1 MKHDG
6 DDDDDE
12 VMMRTC
18 SLLPARYICT
28 LIHFFFRLQRFSGQ
42 SRKVKLALDAQIRAT
57 NPTNTEEKHATNTG
71 QFLEQILV
79 VRGVQ
84 VRGSIRLVCML
95 WEELRKGQTTIW
107 KPLHGSKFGVNTGK
121 YSELMHI
128 LPQL

>member
-1 MKHDG
+1 M
-6 DDDDDE
+6 
-12 VMMRTC
+12 MMRTC

-57 NPTNTEEKHATNTG
+57 EPNKYRRETCDKYG

-95 WEELRKGQTTIW
+95 
-107 KPLHGSKFGVNTGK
+107 
-121 YSELMHI
+121 
-128 LPQL
+128 